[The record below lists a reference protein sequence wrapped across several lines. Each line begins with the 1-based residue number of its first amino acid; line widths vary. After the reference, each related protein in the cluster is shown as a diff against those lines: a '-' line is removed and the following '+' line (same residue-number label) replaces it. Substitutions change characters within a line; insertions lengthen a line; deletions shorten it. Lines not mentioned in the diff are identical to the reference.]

1 MGEDYN
7 LWENFKKGKDYAVS
21 EIYDRHVDF
30 LFNYGKK
37 FTADEDIVLDTIQDI
52 FFDLIRNRKNLG
64 ATDNIRLYLLKT
76 FRRKLIRALEKSK
89 KYGVM
94 PDFQEEISPDISFSI
109 EEQMIQDEESAQK
122 IKLITEALHQLN
134 QRQREILYYKFTCGF
149 DYPEICELMSISY
162 DTARQLVSR
171 TIQSLKKSLPPKLA
185 PLLFI
190 CLSKK
195 R

>member
-64 ATDNIRLYLLKT
+64 STDNIRLYLL
-76 FRRKLIRALEKSK
+76 
-89 KYGVM
+89 
-94 PDFQEEISPDISFSI
+94 
-109 EEQMIQDEESAQK
+109 
-122 IKLITEALHQLN
+122 
-134 QRQREILYYKFTCGF
+134 
-149 DYPEICELMSISY
+149 
-162 DTARQLVSR
+162 
-171 TIQSLKKSLPPKLA
+171 
-185 PLLFI
+185 
-190 CLSKK
+190 
-195 R
+195 

>member
-7 LWENFKKGKDYAVS
+7 LWEDFKKGKEHALS
-21 EIYDRHVDF
+21 EVYHHHVDF

-37 FTADEDIVLDTIQDI
+37 ITADEDIVLDTIQDI
-52 FFDLIRNRKNLG
+52 FFDLIRNRRSLG
-64 ATDNIRLYLLKT
+64 STDNIRLYLLKT
-76 FRRKLIRALEKSK
+76 FRRKLIRTLEKEK
-89 KYGVM
+89 KLG
-94 PDFQEEISPDISFSI
+94 PISSNIEESRPEITFSI
-109 EEQMIQDEESAQK
+109 EEQIIRNEESAQK
-122 IKLITEALHQLN
+122 TKLIAEALKLLN
-134 QRQREILYYKFTCGF
+134 PRQREILYYKFTCGF

-171 TIQSLKKSLPPKLA
+171 TIQTLKKSLPSKIA

-190 CLSKK
+190 FLKEI